1 MDYYI
6 HSNLN
11 NGILEIEFFNR
22 KANSFNS
29 QMLIELTETINN
41 AAFNDNIKVILL
53 KSKGEKVFSAGASFD
68 EMLEI
73 DNFEKAKSFFLGFAK
88 LIRAMTSIPKF
99 IVTLIL
105 GKAIGGSVGIA
116 SASDYV
122 IASANAEFRLSEYS
136 VGIGPFVIAPVI
148 EHKIGLSAL
157 MEMTIDT
164 EYRDAK
170 WALEKGLIHR
180 LFDDNNS
187 AYNFAQELCN
197 KISQRNPAAVK
208 ELKEIFWEKE
218 VNDHSIFEQRAEKSA
233 KLLLNE
239 FTKNFLKEF
248 KSK

>member
-6 HSNLN
+6 NSNLN
-11 NGILEIEFFNR
+11 DGILEIEFYNR

-29 QMLIELTETINN
+29 EMLNELTITINN
-41 AAFNDNIKVILL
+41 AATNQDVKVILL

-68 EMLEI
+68 EMIEI
-73 DNFEKAKSFFLGFAK
+73 EDFQTAKSFFLGFAK
-88 LIRAMTSIPKF
+88 LINAMTNCPKF
-99 IVTLIL
+99 IVTLIS

-122 IASANAEFRLSEYS
+122 VATLDAEFRLSEYS

-164 EYRDAK
+164 EYRNAK
-170 WALEKGLIHR
+170 WANDKGLVNRI
-180 LFDDNNS
+180 FENTKF
-187 AYNFAQELCN
+187 AYDFAKELCS

-218 VNDHSIFEQRAEKSA
+218 AKDPNVFEQRAEKSA
-233 KLLLNE
+233 KLLLND
-239 FTKNFLKEF
+239 FTKNFLLEF